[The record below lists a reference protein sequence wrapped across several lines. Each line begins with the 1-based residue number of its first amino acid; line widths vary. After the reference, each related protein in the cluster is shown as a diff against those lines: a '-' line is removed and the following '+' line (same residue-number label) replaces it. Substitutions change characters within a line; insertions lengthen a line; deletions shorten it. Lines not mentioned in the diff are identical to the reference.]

1 MTEKLYYSDGYLRE
15 TDAVVTAIDGDAVIL
30 DRSIFY
36 PEAGGQPGDRG
47 MIGSFIVSD
56 TKKGTDGT
64 PLHIVKGEKP
74 EIGKSYHIALDWE
87 HRYFYM
93 TEHSAQHLVS
103 ALLHSMYG
111 IGTAA
116 VHQGEEFFTIET
128 DRDEID
134 TSVLLS
140 VEDAAS
146 DAIRAGHR
154 IYQLS
159 MSHGEAEA
167 LHMRRSIKVQGDVL
181 VVFIEG
187 LDAVACGG
195 VHLRSTSEIR
205 EITFCG
211 SERIRGHV
219 RTIWKCSS
227 LSVAE
232 RRRNASIVSSLSA
245 LLSSEPEKIVESA
258 GRLAEEYAELRREVR
273 TLSARIAEYAYM
285 AARERTQKGKAVIFI
300 ADTDISAFEGA
311 VPEDEEQSVLVLS
324 GNRFLFHG
332 TEERFALL
340 RKGLSSFSIRGGGR
354 GVMFRGSF
362 AGDASVVAEEAGKIL
377 NDQPAQ

>member
-56 TKKGTDGT
+56 TKKGADGT

-74 EIGKSYHIALDWE
+74 EIGKSYHIVLDWE

-146 DAIRAGHR
+146 DAIRAGYR

-187 LDAVACGG
+187 IDAVACGG
-195 VHLRSTSEIR
+195 VHLRSTSEIG

-258 GRLAEEYAELRREVR
+258 GRLAEECAELRREVR
-273 TLSARIAEYAYM
+273 TLSVRIAEYAYM

-377 NDQPAQ
+377 DDQPAQ